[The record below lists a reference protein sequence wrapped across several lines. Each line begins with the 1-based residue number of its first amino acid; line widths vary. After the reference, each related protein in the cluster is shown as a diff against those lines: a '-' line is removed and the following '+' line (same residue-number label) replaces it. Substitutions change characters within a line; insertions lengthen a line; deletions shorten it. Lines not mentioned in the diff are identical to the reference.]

1 MSKIKPDSNN
11 NNSSS
16 SSSSSN
22 YVNGH
27 HPDPHH
33 QEGPEVVPLAKRRQF
48 SASEKERILAEADAC
63 SQPGEIGALLRREG
77 IYSSYLTSWRREREQ
92 GQGLSPQKR
101 GRKGASVQDK
111 ELARLQAENARLK
124 AQLERAETIIEVQK
138 KVSDLF
144 GMSLNET
151 KQDGDK

>member
-1 MSKIKPDSNN
+1 MSKAKPENNN

-16 SSSSSN
+16 SSISSN

-27 HPDPHH
+27 HPVQP
-33 QEGPEVVPLAKRRQF
+33 GGTEVVPLAKRRQF
-48 SASEKERILAEADAC
+48 SASEKERILAEAAAC

-77 IYSSYLTSWRREREQ
+77 IYSSYLTSWRRERARE
-92 GQGLSPQKR
+92 QGLSPQKR
-101 GRKGASVQDK
+101 GRKGASEQET

-138 KVSDLF
+138 KVSHLF
-144 GMSLNET
+144 GMSLDET
-151 KQDGDK
+151 KGEGDK